1 MDKQAA
7 LIALIITLTP
17 VIFTIM
23 ALIIGNL

>member
-7 LIALIITLTP
+7 YIALIITLTP